1 MEEILRT
8 RIRALEEE
16 NERLTEENNRLRNN
30 AGAGFR
36 ASLENS
42 IPLPN
47 LQPQA
52 QDPPPRAQGLQPD
65 AQGLQPDAQD
75 IQRQST
81 LKFRAYGFGLERLE
95 WISRARVDQTE

>member
-30 AGAGFR
+30 AGAGYR
-36 ASLENS
+36 SSMENA
-42 IPLPN
+42 IPLLN

-52 QDPPPRAQGLQPD
+52 QYPPPQ

-81 LKFRAYGFGLERLE
+81 LKFRAYGFGL
-95 WISRARVDQTE
+95 